1 MSAPPKKH
9 TMIDI
14 HTHILPARL
23 PDLSQNTKPIPDE
36 EGKPKGRQSMML
48 DGKHFRDVECNCYN
62 PEARH
67 DSDAIQVISTVPV
80 LFNYWAKPEHCLDLA
95 KYLNDDIAMT
105 CQQYPEKFIGLATL
119 PMQDPAL
126 AVEELHR
133 CINELH
139 LAGIQ
144 IGSHINDWNLDAPE
158 LEPIWTACEA
168 LDVGIFVHPWD
179 MEQEGR
185 MKKYWFPWLIG
196 MPCETTIA
204 ICSLIL
210 GGVLER
216 HPKLRF
222 CFAHAGGSFPYTLGR
237 IEHGFNCRPDLVATK
252 TKVPPSE
259 YLGRI
264 WTDSLCHDHDA
275 LDLLIKKIGQDRII
289 FGTDYPF
296 PLGELDTGKLLNSS
310 TLSEEIKKKIFF
322 TNTLDFFG
330 KNIDRKF
337 YEAIDARNEASQQM
351 ADLSLARE

>member
-1 MSAPPKKH
+1 YGYTGWIS
-9 TMIDI
+9 
-14 HTHILPARL
+14 
-23 PDLSQNTKPIPDE
+23 TKPIPDE

-48 DGKHFRDVECNCYN
+48 DGKHFRDI
-62 PEARH
+62 R
-67 DSDAIQVISTVPV
+67 
-80 LFNYWAKPEHCLDLA
+80 AKPEHCLDLA

-168 LDVGIFVHPWD
+168 LDVGIF
-179 MEQEGR
+179 
-185 MKKYWFPWLIG
+185 G

-337 YEAIDARNEASQQM
+337 YEALDARNEASQQM